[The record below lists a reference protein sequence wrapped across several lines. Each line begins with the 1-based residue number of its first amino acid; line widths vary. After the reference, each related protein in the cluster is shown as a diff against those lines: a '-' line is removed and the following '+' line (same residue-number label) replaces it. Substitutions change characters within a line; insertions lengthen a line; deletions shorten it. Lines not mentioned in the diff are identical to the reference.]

1 MDAALSKRAP
11 RGIRNHNPGNL
22 RLPHNDER
30 PGYAGSDKDGFSKF
44 TTAQY
49 GLESLARLLVNYG
62 MGGLNTIAKIVN
74 RYAPSKENNTMAY
87 AGFLAGELETDTDA
101 PIDMKCAENIADLME
116 GIIYFENGR
125 QPYRRSA
132 ILSAAEKA
140 VNPGGKK

>member
-1 MDAALSKRAP
+1 MSKRVP

-30 PGYAGSDKDGFSKF
+30 PGYAGSDKDGFSVF

-62 MGGLNTIAKIVN
+62 AGGLNTIAKIVN

-87 AGFLAGELETDTDA
+87 SSYLATRLETETDA
-101 PIDMKCAENIADLME
+101 PLDMKCAENIADLME

-125 QPYRRSA
+125 QPYRRSM